1 MPPLP
6 ASVLPPARSSA
17 LRPCMGVMSRT
28 SKAAVFVG
36 AAVLAG
42 LVYIGVSFMSLE
54 QPGYSVVFTDGSIE
68 YRQYE
73 PYLVSE
79 TVIEQADSYKAA
91 GNEGFRRLFRYISG
105 GNSGNNKIAMTVPVA
120 QTASSEKIAMT
131 APVQQTESAEGWR
144 VAFMLPTQYT
154 LETAPQPNDKRVSIR
169 EVPGRLTAVLRY
181 SGRWT
186 ERNYAKQQAALLAAL
201 GKEAV
206 TPVGEVQSAL
216 YNAPYTPPF
225 LRRNEVLVEIDRLP
239 AAAN

>member
-1 MPPLP
+1 MI
-6 ASVLPPARSSA
+6 
-17 LRPCMGVMSRT
+17 
-28 SKAAVFVG
+28 VFK
-36 AAVLAG
+36 
-42 LVYIGVSFMSLE
+42 
-54 QPGYSVVFTDGSIE
+54 DGNIE

-79 TVIEQADSYKAA
+79 TLIKQADSYKAA
-91 GNEGFRRLFRYISG
+91 GNEGFRRLFRYITG
-105 GNSGNNKIAMTVPVA
+105 GNTGNNKIAMTVPVA

-144 VAFMLPTQYT
+144 VAFMLPSEYT
-154 LETAPQPNDKRVSIR
+154 LETAPQPTDNRVTIR
-169 EVPGRLTAVLRY
+169 EVPGRLTAVFRY

-186 ERNYAKQQAALLAAL
+186 ERNYAKNQAALLAAL
-201 GKEAV
+201 SKESI
-206 TPVGEVQSAL
+206 TPTGEVQSAL